1 MVLKEKYEATQKA
14 LSTAREAVTLLGS
27 SVAEFDA
34 CLAQSRES
42 ILEIDKNRDKLKAIK
57 EEYIA
62 KHGELVDVQRTLN
75 TANAA
80 LAALKAKL

>member
-27 SVAEFDA
+27 SVAELDA